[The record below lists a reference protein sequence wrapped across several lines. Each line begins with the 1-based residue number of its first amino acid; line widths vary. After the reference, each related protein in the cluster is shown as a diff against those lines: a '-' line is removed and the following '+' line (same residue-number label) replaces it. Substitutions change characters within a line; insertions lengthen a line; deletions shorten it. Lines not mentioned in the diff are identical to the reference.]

1 MIQNYEIKSING
13 EEILCLYLN
22 YSYEFGDFFKSSNV
36 LHIKDKVKQYLAS
49 MRIKF
54 NGGKILFIVGGLGI
68 ASLFLTPA
76 DMSDIHALQATY
88 TSNSIIERIIDT
100 DSSFNDA
107 LVSVEEGIQ
116 KEEDI
121 VIDNI
126 EHNESSSVIST
137 QEEVFEDGSVGGVK
151 IEDLNSISDIST
163 PQIDSSSVTTVEQ
176 PIVQEDLITVYRA
189 NGSVLQIPFEEY
201 IVGVVAAE
209 MPASFPLEALKAQA
223 VVART
228 YAKQR
233 LSKGLTLTDSVS
245 TQVYKDESQLRT
257 IWGSSY
263 DIYYSKIKSAVT
275 STEGLS
281 IYYGGQYIDAVYH
294 STSNG
299 YTEDAKYVWG
309 NFIPYL
315 QSVSSPWDISASS
328 YLHVDEKSEQVL
340 LNVLGF
346 SISEDTLVEVIS
358 RDPSGRVLQVQIGDS
373 LYDGVTLRTILGL
386 RSADFDLE
394 VQNGNLVVTTR
405 GYGHGVGMSQY
416 GAAGMAREGYS
427 FIDILKYY
435 YTGVSI
441 Y

>member
-176 PIVQEDLITVYRA
+176 PIAQEDLITVYRA

-257 IWGSSY
+257 MWGSSY